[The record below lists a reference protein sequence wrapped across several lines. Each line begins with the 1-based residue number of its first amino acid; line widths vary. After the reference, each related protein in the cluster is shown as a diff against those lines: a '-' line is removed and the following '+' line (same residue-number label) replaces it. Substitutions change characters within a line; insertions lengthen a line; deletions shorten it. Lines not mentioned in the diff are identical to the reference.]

1 MWIVPCVIVTACTL
15 SSEEIRARNVCLYV
29 SVGKKITMAT
39 QSIFFSQI
47 AFSQQSR
54 LFIKHELMGKQG
66 AMKSETGF
74 T

>member
-1 MWIVPCVIVTACTL
+1 
-15 SSEEIRARNVCLYV
+15 
-29 SVGKKITMAT
+29 MAT

-74 T
+74 TWDKTKQGLTSCSVISGSPLFAEVKGT